1 MKRIIICSIT
11 LILSIAY
18 GIRVYN
24 VNSQKEY
31 PITKKYTLNDEV
43 FIDEDF
49 FNSNSEDMNGYS
61 VKVNNTKLLTADEVK
76 KQFNINDDETF
87 SLYDHIFLVNVTFGN
102 HGNNNGEISGIDIGN
117 YILQN
122 NGFINIAERDAYSV
136 FNDNKPMKFSLEK
149 GTYYDL
155 TIPFG
160 INERFIDIDDLCNG
174 ETQLVVS
181 LYPNKKVINL
191 VIT

>member
-1 MKRIIICSIT
+1 
-11 LILSIAY
+11 
-18 GIRVYN
+18 
-24 VNSQKEY
+24 
-31 PITKKYTLNDEV
+31 
-43 FIDEDF
+43 
-49 FNSNSEDMNGYS
+49 
-61 VKVNNTKLLTADEVK
+61 
-76 KQFNINDDETF
+76 
-87 SLYDHIFLVNVTFGN
+87 
-102 HGNNNGEISGIDIGN
+102 
-117 YILQN
+117 
-122 NGFINIAERDAYSV
+122 
-136 FNDNKPMKFSLEK
+136 MKFSLEK